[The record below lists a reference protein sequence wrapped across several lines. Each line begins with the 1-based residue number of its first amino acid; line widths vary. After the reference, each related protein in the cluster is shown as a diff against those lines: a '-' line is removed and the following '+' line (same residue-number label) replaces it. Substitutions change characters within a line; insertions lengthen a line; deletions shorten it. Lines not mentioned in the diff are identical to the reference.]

1 MNVSESNAI
10 SQNIYNNTEQL
21 EIAEENQGEV
31 EIELNIIKI
40 SYIRL
45 IEYEEL
51 YNKLCIC
58 SI

>member
-45 IEYEEL
+45 IEYVEL